1 MVDDAE
7 PAIPQMPA
15 DMPQTAVPQ
24 DTETRSTSEISI
36 PMLDVHPRHESIH
49 TWRDF
54 FIHIATIVVGLCIA
68 VGLEQTVE
76 FFHHRHQVSEI
87 RESLR
92 VERSIN
98 AYRFS
103 IATEEFHRFVP
114 KLQGNL
120 AIFQYLLSHPGAPSN
135 QWPGTLTWYGHNIYY
150 HTGAWETAQRSGIL
164 EYMPRDEVR
173 LDADLYRVLE
183 ACINT
188 MDRAREAKYEA
199 MRFSNVES
207 DASHLSR
214 EQIAREIDLTSETLL
229 RYGLAANAQNN
240 VEGFFRDF
248 TPSPS
253 AKDVQSL
260 VGINW
265 SEKEEATTDDQNA
278 RMKAFEEAQ
287 GVRADEHPL
296 TR

>member
-1 MVDDAE
+1 MANAAD

-15 DMPQTAVPQ
+15 EMPRATVLPDA
-24 DTETRSTSEISI
+24 ETRSTSEISA
-36 PMLDVHPRHESIH
+36 PMLDVHRPHESIH
-49 TWRDF
+49 TWGDF
-54 FIHIATIVVGLCIA
+54 FIHIAAIDVGLCIA

-76 FFHHRHQVSEI
+76 FFHHRHQVAEI

-92 VERSIN
+92 IERSIN

-135 QWPGTLTWYGHNIYY
+135 QRPGTLTWYGHNIYY

-173 LDADLYRVLE
+173 LNADLYRLLE
-183 ACINT
+183 ACTNA
-188 MDRAREAKYEA
+188 MERAREAKYEA
-199 MRFSNVES
+199 MRFSNAES
-207 DASHLSR
+207 DASHLSK

-229 RYGLAANAQNN
+229 RYGLAANAQNTL
-240 VEGFFRDF
+240 EGFFRDF
-248 TPSPS
+248 TPAPS
-253 AKDVQSL
+253 AK
-260 VGINW
+260 
-265 SEKEEATTDDQNA
+265 TC
-278 RMKAFEEAQ
+278 KALC
-287 GVRADEHPL
+287 G
-296 TR
+296 

>member
-1 MVDDAE
+1 
-7 PAIPQMPA
+7 
-15 DMPQTAVPQ
+15 
-24 DTETRSTSEISI
+24 
-36 PMLDVHPRHESIH
+36 MLDVHSPHESIH

-150 HTGAWETAQRSGIL
+150 LTGAWEAAQRSGIL

-173 LDADLYRVLE
+173 LDAELYRLLE
-183 ACINT
+183 TCMNAT
-188 MDRAREAKYEA
+188 DRAKEAKYEA
-199 MRFSNVES
+199 NRYGNVDS
-207 DASHLSR
+207 DASHLNR
-214 EQIAREIDLTSETLL
+214 EQIAREIDLISETLL
-229 RYGLAANAQNN
+229 RYGLAANAQHN
-240 VEGFFRDF
+240 VESWFRDF
-248 TPSPS
+248 TPAPS
-253 AKDVQSL
+253 EEDLEEL
-260 VGINW
+260 VGIKW
-265 SEKEEATTDDQNA
+265 SEKDHAAVTDQEA
-278 RMKAFEEAQ
+278 RMKAFDEAQ

>member
-1 MVDDAE
+1 MADDAE
-7 PAIPQMPA
+7 PAIPQMLA
-15 DMPQTAVPQ
+15 DTPQAAVPP
-24 DTETRSTSEISI
+24 DAKTHSTSEISA
-36 PMLDVHPRHESIH
+36 PMLDVHPPHESIH

-114 KLQGNL
+114 KLKGNL
-120 AIFQYLLSHPGAPSN
+120 AIFQYLLTRAGAPSD

-150 HTGAWETAQRSGIL
+150 LSGAWETAQRSGIL

-173 LDADLYRVLE
+173 LDAELYRLLE
-183 ACINT
+183 ACNNAT
-188 MDRAREAKYEA
+188 DRARDAKYEA
-199 MRFSNVES
+199 NRYGNVES
-207 DASHLSR
+207 DASHLNR
-214 EQIAREIDLTSETLL
+214 EQIVREIDLTSETLL
-229 RYGLAANAQNN
+229 RYGIAANAQHN
-240 VEGFFRDF
+240 VESLFRDF
-248 TPSPS
+248 TPAPS
-253 AKDVQSL
+253 EEDLASL
-260 VGINW
+260 VGMKW
-265 SEKEEATTDDQNA
+265 SEMEHAAVADQEA
-278 RMKAFEEAQ
+278 RIKAFEETHD
-287 GVRADEHPL
+287 VRAEEHAV